1 MGHCGIQGRGLQRFT
16 FLDSKKLCI
25 GPNAEAHMQ
34 PWREKA
40 AVEGRAAS
48 ELVVVG
54 IGSKM
59 PADLKDT
66 NESVS
71 DPTSL
76 RGDAPNDIKQK

>member
-1 MGHCGIQGRGLQRFT
+1 
-16 FLDSKKLCI
+16 
-25 GPNAEAHMQ
+25 MQ